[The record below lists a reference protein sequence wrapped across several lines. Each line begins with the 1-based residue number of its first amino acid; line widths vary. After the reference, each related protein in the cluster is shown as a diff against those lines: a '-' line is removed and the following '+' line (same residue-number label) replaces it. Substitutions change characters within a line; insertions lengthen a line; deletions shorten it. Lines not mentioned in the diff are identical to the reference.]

1 MLLQKILQV
10 LFSKWVDV
18 LTHKEYNA
26 LIKDYEYKRDFE
38 STLSAMEHR
47 LHSCDNAD
55 EILEETLRT
64 ACKFYQADW
73 AGFIDISKDQTMWS
87 PYVWYNTDANDMTRE
102 LTDEF
107 EPTGLLPRWMMAL
120 NMDMPF
126 SLTATESI
134 KDTYPDEY
142 QLYQRLKIHSVL
154 AVPVTPRP
162 LGFFVLRNPQRYNT
176 PETSSAMRMFAFVML
191 SIINDKAAQKMQE
204 MAWSPE
210 DVKAPTDIYVKL
222 FDHFELNSYKAHLS
236 EESASYP
243 AVAQTLAYMILHR
256 EQHHKTYKLLTNL
269 MHDSLDRG
277 AEKATKSLH
286 NQMYRVRKDLENISI
301 SNLIVNGN
309 DGYYLSREFN
319 ISTDVDQFQAY
330 FEAALSAHSSLSK
343 IEFYREAV
351 ELYKGDIV
359 PAAEDSDTVA
369 VIHDY
374 HMKYITAVNKLLDLL
389 AEYEEYSTIQH
400 IAEKSLYIENGNPI
414 PYYWLII
421 TYRKFGAA
429 SVAEDFLKRAQEHLE
444 PVDYQELQERL
455 DGKIDRFTVES
466 T

>member
-1 MLLQKILQV
+1 MLINILRR
-10 LFSKWVDV
+10 LFGKWAVI
-18 LTHKEYNA
+18 LSHKEYNA

-38 STLSAMEHR
+38 RTLSAMEHR
-47 LHSCDNAD
+47 LHSCDNAN

-64 ACKFYQADW
+64 ACEFYQANW
-73 AGFIDISKDQTMWS
+73 AGFLDISKDQTMWS
-87 PYVWYNTDANDMTRE
+87 PYIWYNTDAHDMTRE

-107 EPTGLLPRWMMAL
+107 EPTATLPRWMTAL

-126 SLTATESI
+126 SVSAAENVKES
-134 KDTYPDEY
+134 YPDEY
-142 QLYQRLKIHSVL
+142 QLYQRLRIQSVL

-162 LGFFVLRNPQRYNT
+162 LGFFVVRNPRRYNT

-222 FDHFELNSYKAHLS
+222 FDYFELNSYKAHLS
-236 EESASYP
+236 EENASYP
-243 AVAQTLAYMILHR
+243 AVARTLAYMILHR

-269 MHDSLDRG
+269 MPDSLDRG
-277 AEKATKSLH
+277 SEKAVKSLH
-286 NQMYRVRKDLENISI
+286 NQMHRVRKALENISI

-319 ISTDVDQFQAY
+319 IITDVDQFQAY
-330 FEAALSAHSSLSK
+330 FEAALSAQTSLTK
-343 IEFYREAV
+343 IELFREAID
-351 ELYKGDIV
+351 LYKGDIV

-374 HMKYITAVNKLLDLL
+374 HMKYITAVNKLLALL

-400 IAEKSLYIENGNPI
+400 IAEKSLHIENGNPV
-414 PYYWLII
+414 PYYWLIVS
-421 TYRKFGAA
+421 YRRLGAA
-429 SVAEDFLKRAQEHLE
+429 SVADDFLKRGEEHLE
-444 PVDYQELQERL
+444 PADYQELLDRL
-455 DGKIDRFTVES
+455 DGKIDSFTVENA
-466 T
+466 